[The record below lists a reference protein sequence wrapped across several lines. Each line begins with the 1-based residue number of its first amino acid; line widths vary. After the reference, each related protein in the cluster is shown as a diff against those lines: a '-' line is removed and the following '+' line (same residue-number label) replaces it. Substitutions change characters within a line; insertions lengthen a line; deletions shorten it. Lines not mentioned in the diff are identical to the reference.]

1 MELFWGLFGALVWI
15 PIAIIIVI
23 PFIIAGRRR
32 RKQLRESLS
41 AKTDQAVYEGASAD
55 LLQLIHDLSD
65 IGIQTKADKRDEDF
79 EKILRRGWWTFIF
92 RRLHGM
98 LTIPEGLVNTVT
110 IHHHPRSKNNPPRW
124 WYLFCIP
131 DARISSKNNMKLKT
145 KRRKSTPVIGKVID
159 TTWQGN
165 DYGSGL
171 AKRLS
176 DDKEVDDF
184 TAKVGN
190 IQIYAHSEAF
200 RGWVLEIDRQFRPRY
215 LNDWESIQ
223 KIADYLVRAP
233 IGL

>member
-1 MELFWGLFGALVWI
+1 MELFWVWFWPLVWI
-15 PIAIIIVI
+15 PITIIIVI
-23 PFIIAGRRR
+23 PFIIAARRR

-79 EKILRRGWWTFIF
+79 EKILRRGWWTFIS
-92 RRLHGM
+92 RRLYGM

-110 IHHHPRSKNNPPRW
+110 IFHRRPGRKIPPRW

-145 KRRKSTPVIGKVID
+145 KRKKSTPLFGKVID

-176 DDKEVDDF
+176 GDKKIDDF

-190 IQIYAHSEAF
+190 IQIYAHSKAF
-200 RGWVLEIDRQFRPRY
+200 KGWVLEIDRRFHPTID
-215 LNDWESIQ
+215 DWKTIQ
-223 KIADYLVRAP
+223 KIADYLVIAP
-233 IGL
+233 MGL